1 MFLFRSG
8 SDTCISWCSTCWWVD
23 EEKLG
28 TALPANALTL
38 LEKCLWK
45 GNLWVT
51 DKTESLSHFFSYI
64 IHLPPII
71 YLNFIF
77 FPVWRSPW
85 YSFHHS
91 PLQWNVIFFSEVLPL
106 ALILFMFLII
116 YIHSISMFWF
126 TSSVL
131 WSSLQHVHI
140 PPFAPYR
147 SIYSARFIFFLHI
160 LNRDGFLNSCCFML
174 TISTFAAVPTI
185 LFCL

>member
-1 MFLFRSG
+1 MLNVLVSWRREAWYCSSSKC
-8 SDTCISWCSTCWWVD
+8 SDPFGEIFVKRKSLS
-23 EEKLG
+23 
-28 TALPANALTL
+28 
-38 LEKCLWK
+38 
-45 GNLWVT
+45 NLSE
-51 DKTESLSHFFSYI
+51 KTESLSHFFSYI
-64 IHLPPII
+64 ILHLPPII
-71 YLNFIF
+71 YLDFIF

-91 PLQWNVIFFSEVLPL
+91 PRQWNVIFFSEVLPL

-116 YIHSISMFWF
+116 CIHSISMFSF
-126 TSSVL
+126 TSSVP